1 MPLSF
6 HEQSLWLVLASLCA
20 VFGVYFARV
29 VPATGATIGPAQIG
43 SFIGLLVVL
52 VLVQIIGHALL
63 ALGSL
68 RELRQGGVQRDERDV
83 LIELKSSRLASWL
96 LACGVFCA
104 LCVAVLVPGN
114 AAFVHVL
121 LAFWVLS
128 QVLALASQLYLHR
141 WGM

>member
-6 HEQSLWLVLASLCA
+6 HEKSRWLLLASLCA
-20 VFGVYFARV
+20 VFAVYFLRV
-29 VPATGATIGPAQIG
+29 VPQTGANIGPAQIA

-52 VLVQIIGHALL
+52 VLIQAIGHALL
-63 ALGSL
+63 ALVSL
-68 RELRQGGVQRDERDV
+68 RELGARTVERDERDV
-83 LIELKSSRLASWL
+83 LIELKSSRLASAL

-121 LAFWVLS
+121 LGFWVASQLLS
-128 QVLALASQLYLHR
+128 LASQLYFHR
-141 WGM
+141 RGV

>member
-1 MPLSF
+1 MSLSF
-6 HEQSLWLVLASLCA
+6 HEKSRWLLLASLCV
-20 VFGVYFARV
+20 VFGVYFLRV
-29 VPATGATIGPAQIG
+29 APHTGPHIGPADIG
-43 SFIGLLVVL
+43 SFIGLLIVLVVL
-52 VLVQIIGHALL
+52 QVIGHTVL

-68 RELRQGGVQRDERDV
+68 RELGQGGVQRDERDV

-121 LAFWVLS
+121 LGFWVAS
-128 QVLALASQLYLHR
+128 QVLALASELYFHR
-141 WGM
+141 RGV